1 MCHDGEE
8 LCKIWRGNDL
18 LQEWHEDFDKF
29 WPEHLKVSKIFTLMH
44 SFWAKYILFELKKYW
59 GVIFKDTEVGYKI
72 WRGINLSFQNWHK
85 QFDMRS
91 YLLWQWRVMH
101 NLKKNW
107 LVVWKWH
114 EEYGKFSLEHLI
126 VSKFELW
133 LDPLIQSR
141 KSISLKILEQLC
153 VVTLKNDAKF
163 EEEMI
168 CFKND
173 IRHLM
178 NFELSTWKSK
188 KFSL

>member
-1 MCHDGEE
+1 MTLTTDVKFEE
-8 LCKIWRGNDL
+8 CFKNDKNLVKFDLSTWNLKNLHFHLSLLCKVFNV
-18 LQEWHEDFDKF
+18 
-29 WPEHLKVSKIFTLMH
+29 WPKKV
-44 SFWAKYILFELKKYW
+44 
-59 GVIFKDTEVGYKI
+59 
-72 WRGINLSFQNWHK
+72 Q
-85 QFDMRS
+85 RS

-141 KSISLKILEQLC
+141 KSISLKIIEQLC